1 MMRILGKDGFQ
12 AAYEDKDGGF
22 ANPNVLKAFQL
33 YKELAALEPF
43 QKGYLVQ
50 HLSGSIG
57 GVSRRPGGLPS
68 DGPLGFGRG

>member
-1 MMRILGKDGFQ
+1 MMRILGKDGLQ

-43 QKGYLVQ
+43 QKGYL
-50 HLSGSIG
+50 SNTYPEAA
-57 GVSRRPGGLPS
+57 GVFHDGRPPS
-68 DGPLGFGRG
+68 T